1 MRFMNSR
8 AIRCALVAVVCAAA
22 ISGAPFGARI
32 LGAQAPRAGA
42 DSIHLTLQESLIRA
56 DRLST
61 EVLVA
66 SDSLRL
72 SGARALEAYG
82 AFLPAASLGA
92 YALSAQG
99 NTLLASTALQP
110 VQVGWYSGAYSV
122 STALN
127 IFNGFRDRAGLKAA
141 NFLRDASGFSLEQA
155 RQRITFDVMQSYFQ
169 LVLDH
174 ELAAVAKSNLALSR
188 SRQAQLEGQVQV
200 GTRSPPD
207 LFRQRAQTAADEATV
222 IDIDARSRTDLV
234 GLLRRLRLEATRE
247 YSVESPQ
254 LDTTAL
260 PADSLELSA
269 LVSRALANRPDL
281 LGAQS
286 RKSAADANVDRAT
299 GGYLPQVVLGATFG
313 VFARDYEWERQNG
326 VSQLTTPQRAIGPQL
341 DSQGLGVVTLGI
353 VWPIFDQFQTRFD
366 VERAR
371 AVAHLS
377 TLAAQDS
384 RLQVLGDVRQA
395 TDDYR
400 AAVEKL
406 RATDTGLVSAQEAFD
421 AVSARYDVGLGQF
434 LDVQVAQTA
443 LAEAQSQ
450 RAVASVNLVLRRQV
464 LRFVT
469 GIPLTP
475 R

>member
-1 MRFMNSR
+1 MGIMTRR
-8 AIRCALVAVVCAAA
+8 IVDAALIATACAATN
-22 ISGAPFGARI
+22 
-32 LGAQAPRAGA
+32 LGAQSPRAPA
-42 DSIHLTLQESLIRA
+42 DSIHLTLQESLARA

-61 EVLVA
+61 DVLVA
-66 SDSLRL
+66 TDSLRV
-72 SGARALEAYG
+72 SGARVLEAYG
-82 AFLPAASLGA
+82 AFLPAAGLGA
-92 YALSAQG
+92 YALSSQG

-110 VQVGWYSGAYSV
+110 VQVGWYSAAYQV

-127 IFNGFRDRAGLKAA
+127 IFNGFRDRANLKAA

-169 LVLDH
+169 IVLDH
-174 ELAAVAKSNLALSR
+174 ELSAVAKSNLALSR

-207 LFRQRAQTAADEATV
+207 LFRQRAQTATDEAAV
-222 IDIDARSRTDLV
+222 IDIDARSQSDLV
-234 GLLRRLRLEATRE
+234 GLLRRLRLEATRD
-247 YSVESPQ
+247 YSVQNPQ
-254 LDTTAL
+254 LDTAAL
-260 PADSLELSA
+260 PGDSLDMNLLA
-269 LVSRALANRPDL
+269 ARALANRPDL
-281 LGAQS
+281 LGAES
-286 RKSAADANVDRAT
+286 RKSAADANLDRAK
-299 GGYLPQVVLGATFG
+299 GGYLPQVVVGASFG
-313 VFARDYEWERQNG
+313 VFGRDYEWERQNG

-341 DSQGLGVVTLGI
+341 DSQGLGTVTLGV

-371 AVAHLS
+371 ATAHIS
-377 TLAAQDS
+377 TLAAEDS
-384 RLQVLGDVRQA
+384 RLRVLGDVRQA

-406 RATDTGLVSAQEAFD
+406 RASETGMASAQEAFD

-450 RAVASVNLVLRRQV
+450 RAVAAVNLVLRRQV

-469 GIPLTP
+469 GIPVQQ